1 MSEVIFCPACHHK
14 NEEDAKVCSFCGTPL
29 TFAQQ
34 ATSTTEKMASA
45 MVSTASLESLSKRYL
60 PKLPD
65 DSFALFVMDD
75 PEPLIIE
82 NTEAVYLG
90 RFVQTPTAS
99 SLDLTKYGAAEL
111 GVSRSHARII
121 WRDGIY
127 QLEDLASTNGTW
139 LNYQRLAFGKSYE
152 LHNGDILLL
161 GQLQLTICLPES
173 LHKWEVTFDV
183 RRNKTLD
190 TVYLQILTPYY
201 LETVVSKFLQ
211 ALVELQQVSLQCRG
225 QSVEEVHIL
234 SIKAADQKPL
244 LHISLDNANEAI
256 LQVRKWINPLRE
268 LYAAP
273 APAEG
278 EKSLDLPRELLKT
291 VDSILLEIN
300 PTMDDEIHKN
310 FAKQL
315 KPAVETLTNSE
326 LEIVAA

>member
-1 MSEVIFCPACHHK
+1 MSDVIFCPACHHK
-14 NEEDAKVCSFCGTPL
+14 NPNDAKVCSFCGAALVHDQP
-29 TFAQQ
+29 AD
-34 ATSTTEKMASA
+34 STTEKLASA

-82 NTEAVYLG
+82 NNEAIYLG

-121 WRDGIY
+121 FRDGIY

-173 LHKWEVTFDV
+173 LGKWEVNFDV
-183 RRNKTLD
+183 RRNKVLD
-190 TVYLQILTPYY
+190 TVNLQILTPYF
-201 LETVVSKFLQ
+201 LEKTLSKFLQ
-211 ALVELQQVSLQCRG
+211 ALVEIQQVCLQCRG
-225 QSVEEVHIL
+225 QSAEDVHIL
-234 SIKAADQKPL
+234 SIKAADHTPL
-244 LHISLDNANEAI
+244 LHISLDNANEAV
-256 LQVRKWINPLRE
+256 LHVRKWINPLRE
-268 LYAAP
+268 IYAAP
-273 APAEG
+273 PPAEG
-278 EKSLDLPRELLKT
+278 EKGPDLERELLKT
-291 VDSILLEIN
+291 VDSILLDTN
-300 PTMDDEIHKN
+300 PGMDNGAHKG

-315 KPAVETLTNSE
+315 KPAVETLVTSE
-326 LEIVAA
+326 LEIVSI